1 MNGGKK
7 TEARR
12 KSVLNY
18 QKKMPKSIY
27 LDPSIYRQM
36 NFFQEDSMS
45 NTCRNLTEEDLKNI
59 KTKKILKYIDLFSGL
74 GGIRIGLEQA
84 LKEFGLQGKCVFS
97 SEIKEHALS
106 AYNTY
111 FKEDH
116 CAIDI
121 TKIVAKDIPDFD
133 ILLAG
138 FPCQAF
144 SSAGKRLGF
153 YDTRGT
159 LFFDI
164 ERILKEK
171 LPSAFILENVEGLIT
186 HDKGRTLKIILDSLR
201 NLGYNVNYALL
212 NGQNF
217 GLAQFRNRV
226 YIVGTF
232 TSYVPL
238 DNFEYTFSSFQ
249 DIQEY
254 GKKTVDS
261 FFTSQVLSHFKP
273 EDLLGKTI
281 KDTRGGKNNIHSWDI
296 ELKGEVT
303 DCQKALLSK
312 LLRERRK
319 KHWADKIGIT
329 WMDGMPLTTKQ
340 ISTFFFSDN
349 LQEMLDDLT
358 EKGYLVLEHPKE
370 RIGNQRK
377 FDVTKDKG
385 YNIVTGK
392 LSFEF
397 SSFQDPNDVTPTL
410 VATDVSKIGVID
422 NGGIRELTIKE
433 GLRLFGFPEDYS
445 LSFLKKSDAFDLL
458 GNTVCVPVIKEIS
471 KNVIYALFKTK
482 ESTDT

>member
-1 MNGGKK
+1 MC
-7 TEARR
+7 
-12 KSVLNY
+12 L
-18 QKKMPKSIY
+18 Q
-27 LDPSIYRQM
+27 
-36 NFFQEDSMS
+36 F
-45 NTCRNLTEEDLKNI
+45 RN
-59 KTKKILKYIDLFSGL
+59 
-74 GGIRIGLEQA
+74 
-84 LKEFGLQGKCVFS
+84 
-97 SEIKEHALS
+97 KEHALS

-186 HDKGRTLKIILDSLR
+186 HDKGRTLKIILDSLK

-254 GKKTVDS
+254 GKKTVNS
-261 FFTSQVLSHFKP
+261 FFTSQVLSHFKL
-273 EDLLGKTI
+273 EDLFGKTI

-358 EKGYLVLEHPKE
+358 EKGYLV
-370 RIGNQRK
+370 
-377 FDVTKDKG
+377 
-385 YNIVTGK
+385 
-392 LSFEF
+392 
-397 SSFQDPNDVTPTL
+397 
-410 VATDVSKIGVID
+410 
-422 NGGIRELTIKE
+422 
-433 GLRLFGFPEDYS
+433 
-445 LSFLKKSDAFDLL
+445 
-458 GNTVCVPVIKEIS
+458 
-471 KNVIYALFKTK
+471 
-482 ESTDT
+482 